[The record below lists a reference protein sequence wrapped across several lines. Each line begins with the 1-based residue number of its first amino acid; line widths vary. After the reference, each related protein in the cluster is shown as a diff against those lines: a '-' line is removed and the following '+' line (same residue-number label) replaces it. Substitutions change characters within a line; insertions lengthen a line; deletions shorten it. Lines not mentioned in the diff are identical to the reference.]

1 MTPLYFNN
9 PIINLL
15 IFNYFPFSVNETK
28 ILPDQSFV
36 RQRDAGIQELGVE
49 ESDDAQQAW
58 LEVVG
63 HLLRSLDVL
72 GAGVIVVVGRQVS

>member
-1 MTPLYFNN
+1 MLRKQ
-9 PIINLL
+9 
-15 IFNYFPFSVNETK
+15 K

-36 RQRDAGIQELGVE
+36 WQRDAGIQELGVE
-49 ESDDAQQAW
+49 ESDDAQQSW

-72 GAGVIVVVGRQVS
+72 GAGVIVVVGRQVSKSIKHLQYR